1 MYVVAFNYN
10 SLAKK
15 APGGRSW
22 GLDDQ
27 KLFTRKSI
35 KAG

>member
-1 MYVVAFNYN
+1 LADFQLNF
-10 SLAKK
+10 LAKK

-22 GLDDQ
+22 GWDDQ